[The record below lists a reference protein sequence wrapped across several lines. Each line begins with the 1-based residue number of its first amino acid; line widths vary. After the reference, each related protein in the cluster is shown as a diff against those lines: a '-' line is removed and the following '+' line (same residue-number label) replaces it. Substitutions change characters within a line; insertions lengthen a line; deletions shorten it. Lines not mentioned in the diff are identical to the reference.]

1 MPIIQ
6 RITVADTAGTPG
18 SLELGSPEMDFDTLL
33 AILKAFEH
41 EQVDYIL
48 VGGVALNLHGIVRV
62 TEDVD
67 FFIRPTPEN
76 VERVK
81 RALRS
86 LWDDPEIDTISAED
100 VCGQYPTIRYGPP
113 AEEFVVDLLSRLGE
127 AFRYD
132 DLESQVIDVEGV
144 RARVATPETLYR
156 MKKDTLRPIDHAD
169 AVTLKDKFRIKDE

>member
-1 MPIIQ
+1 
-6 RITVADTAGTPG
+6 
-18 SLELGSPEMDFDTLL
+18 MDFETLL
-33 AILKAFEH
+33 AIFRAFDR

-48 VGGVALNLHGIVRV
+48 VGGVALNMHGIIRV

-86 LWDDPEIDTISAED
+86 VWNDPEIDTISAED

-113 AEEFVVDLLSRLGE
+113 GEEFVVDLLSRLGE
-127 AFRYD
+127 TFRFD
-132 DLESQVIDVEGV
+132 DLESQEIDVEGV
-144 RARVATPETLYR
+144 KARIATPETLYR

-169 AVTLKDKFRIKDE
+169 AATLKEKFRIKDE

>member
-1 MPIIQ
+1 
-6 RITVADTAGTPG
+6 V
-18 SLELGSPEMDFDTLL
+18 DFENLL
-33 AILKAFEH
+33 AILKAFDC

-48 VGGVALNLHGIVRV
+48 VGGVALNMHGIIRV

-86 LWDDPEIDTISAED
+86 VWNDPEIDTISEED

-113 AEEFVVDLLSRLGE
+113 GEEFVVDLLSRLGE
-127 AFRYD
+127 AFRFD
-132 DLESQVIDVEGV
+132 DLESQEIDVEGV
-144 RARVATPETLYR
+144 KARVATPETLYR
-156 MKKDTLRPIDHAD
+156 MKKDTLRPIDRAD
-169 AVTLKDKFRIKDE
+169 AATLKEKFRIKDE

>member
-1 MPIIQ
+1 
-6 RITVADTAGTPG
+6 
-18 SLELGSPEMDFDTLL
+18 MDFDTLL
-33 AILKAFEH
+33 AILKAFER
-41 EQVDYIL
+41 EQADYIL
-48 VGGVALNLHGIVRV
+48 VGGVALNLHGIIRV

-86 LWDDPEIDTISAED
+86 VWDDPEIDTISAAD

-113 AEEFVVDLLSRLGE
+113 DETFVVDLLSRLGE
-127 AFRYD
+127 AFAYD
-132 DLESQVIDVEGV
+132 DLESQVIEMEGV
-144 RARVATPETLYR
+144 NARIATPRTLYR

-169 AVTLKDKFRIKDE
+169 AATLKEKFGIEDD